1 MTTNTGTRAGSS
13 TGIDGPHP
21 ATSEGERNMDSSSP
35 PPETEDAVLDACT
48 CGPLAP
54 GAGAVGDN
62 LPLLGATKPGVEVT
76 VPELARRC
84 GLGNTFALAVF
95 FGVLALAAL
104 PALADD
110 DAEANRMMV
119 EAVGLIGAAEKEPS
133 AEERFRL
140 LRRAHELLTEIVER
154 LPSTDLAVKLATGQ
168 RIGTVSLAEVRE
180 AMRRAR
186 AGGSAAPS
194 APARPGAPV
203 HLWRHREA
211 VVAAAWSA
219 NGGRVSA
226 VSRDGAAVSRD
237 MATGAELRRWR
248 HRGGGGV
255 AAAALS
261 ADGRR
266 MLVASADGVA
276 ALYDT
281 ATAEV
286 LARWQHDRRPEA
298 VALFPRGRRAVVGLR
313 SFVLL
318 VDIGTLEVRHTW
330 RHRAPVVSVA
340 LSPDGRR
347 VLMGLAGGDGVLGDT
362 ATGAALRTW
371 EHPGSGGGGLMAAA
385 FSPDGR
391 RVLAGAANQA
401 AVLRDVRSGKLLHR
415 WRTGYR
421 VRSVAYSPSG
431 RWVLTGDEGYEA
443 ELHEV
448 ETGRTLRKWRYDA
461 PPEALAFSPDERRVL
476 MGFADGAVI
485 VCDLRLPRK
494 KRRYVRTTLTPDGGC
509 W

>member
-1 MTTNTGTRAGSS
+1 MRWRRGS
-13 TGIDGPHP
+13 
-21 ATSEGERNMDSSSP
+21 
-35 PPETEDAVLDACT
+35 LF
-48 CGPLAP
+48 PL
-54 GAGAVGDN
+54 
-62 LPLLGATKPGVEVT
+62 
-76 VPELARRC
+76 
-84 GLGNTFALAVF
+84 ALAVF
-95 FGVLALAAL
+95 LLPAL

-110 DAEANRMMV
+110 DAEANRLMV
-119 EAVGLIGAAEKEPS
+119 AAVGLIGAAEKEPS

-140 LRRAHELLTEIVER
+140 LWRAHELLTEIVER

-194 APARPGAPV
+194 PPARPGAPV
-203 HLWRHREA
+203 HVWRPSRG
-211 VVAAAWSA
+211 
-219 NGGRVSA
+219 GGRGRLVRERREGVGGEPGRGRRVA
-226 VSRDGAAVSRD
+226 RLGDRRGASQ
-237 MATGAELRRWR
+237 MAAPR
-248 HRGGGGV
+248 GGGV

-276 ALYDT
+276 ALYAT
-281 ATAEV
+281 GTAEV

-318 VDIGTLEVRHTW
+318 VAIGSLEVRHTW
-330 RHRAPVVSVA
+330 RHRASVVSVA

-401 AVLRDVRSGKLLHR
+401 AVLRDVRSGKILHQ
-415 WRTGYR
+415 WRTSYR